1 MKFLLLFIACIVF
14 TNGLNAQKTSVT
26 VVIDPG
32 HGGTDPGFL
41 SENTKLLQEK
51 ELNLLIAKKFGSYI
65 EENLQHVKVVYTR
78 TDDSFPSLE
87 DRVNKANSIQA
98 DYFISI
104 HCNANAQKKVHGT
117 ESHVHSLQSKKS
129 LALAKEVEKEFS
141 TRAGRKSRG
150 VKDSDD
156 REHSLQVL
164 KFTSMTSVLVE
175 CGFLTNEKEANYLNT
190 TYGQEIIASAVYR
203 AFRNTIVQEFTSI
216 AFVKPEATA
225 SKPKKE
231 GAEEPKKSPTEKYAI
246 QIMSSIEP
254 INTSA
259 ESFKKIGLPVSRTKL
274 TTTAAYKY
282 FYTVGS
288 YTTKESAKLDLKT
301 VQSNG
306 FKDAYI
312 VKIE

>member
-1 MKFLLLFIACIVF
+1 MKFLLLFMSFIVIAS
-14 TNGLNAQKTSVT
+14 GLIAQKTTVT

-51 ELNLLIAKKFGSYI
+51 ELNLLIAKQLGAYI
-65 EENLQHVKVVYTR
+65 EQNLQNVKVVYTR

-87 DRVNKANSIQA
+87 DRVYKANAIQA

-104 HCNANAQKKVHGT
+104 HCNANDQKKVHGT
-117 ESHVHSLQSKKS
+117 ETHVHSLQSKKS
-129 LALAKEVEKEFS
+129 VALAKEVEKEFS
-141 TRAGRKSRG
+141 TRAARKSRG

-175 CGFLTNEKEANYLNT
+175 CGFLTNEKESNYLNT

-216 AFVKPEATA
+216 DFVKPEATA
-225 SKPKKE
+225 AKPKKE
-231 GAEEPKKSPTEKYAI
+231 GAEDTKKSPTEKYTI
-246 QIMSSIEP
+246 QIMSSKEP
-254 INTSA
+254 LNMSA

-282 FYTVGS
+282 LYTVGT
-288 YTTKESAKLDLKT
+288 YTTRDSAKEDLKM

-306 FKDAYI
+306 FKDAYVI
-312 VKIE
+312 KID